1 MSTKPSRTALR
12 AVTALAVCTLLLTGC
27 ANLVTGQAMKIGSA
41 PLGQSPTPP
50 PEGPNGRKAD
60 APTADVKVD
69 DDANTEW
76 DVQAKDTIADLY
88 DYYGSIF
95 QKDFHKEFTPAKQ
108 LKSYDSSDS
117 KAKVCGRSL
126 YKDVNASYNPLCD
139 AIVWDRGK
147 LLPDMGATVGPLGA
161 PTILA
166 HEMGH
171 LVQARLGY
179 RVTNQAQLLT
189 AEQQADCYAGA
200 YWRWVADGNSKYY
213 DLSQNKGMREV
224 LSAILYTG
232 DPVGLSPEA
241 MGAHG
246 SAFDRAFALSLG
258 YTNGAV
264 RCSQIDDAEVTDRIT
279 STGFTVVP
287 KNYGNVTVDKSLVDK
302 VTATLDS
309 YFTQRFPGYH
319 KPQIKEFDG
328 DKGPD
333 CPGGAATFPVGY
345 CASDN
350 TVTYNLAELKRLA
363 TPTKGFASTNG
374 DFTSMML
381 LASRYGLAA
390 QATTGGQVTGDQ
402 AGLRALCYAGTW
414 AAWMRKPQGP
424 DRLSLSPND
433 LNKAVYA
440 VMTSPLPASDATGAT
455 STRVIDQ
462 VQALYLGVIYGQ
474 TERCYDFYSG

>member
-1 MSTKPSRTALR
+1 MSTKPSRPALR
-12 AVTALAVCTLLLTGC
+12 SVIALVAGTLLLTGC
-27 ANLVTGQAMKIGSA
+27 SNLIAGEATKIGST
-41 PLGQSPTPP
+41 LGQSKTSPP
-50 PEGPNGRKAD
+50 DGPSGRKAN
-60 APTADVKVD
+60 APAPDIKVD

-95 QKDFHKEFTPAKQ
+95 EKDFGKKFTPAKQ
-108 LKSYDSSDS
+108 LKSYDSSDP
-117 KAKVCGRSL
+117 KATICNRSL
-126 YKDVNASYNPLCD
+126 KGDVNASYNPMCD

-171 LVQARLGY
+171 LVQARLGFK
-179 RVTNQAQLLT
+179 VTNQAELLT

-213 DLSQNKGMREV
+213 DLSQGKGMREV
-224 LSAILYTG
+224 LTAIMYTG

-241 MGAHG
+241 LNAHG
-246 SAFDRAFALSLG
+246 SAFDRAFAMSLG

-264 RCSQIDDAEVTDRIT
+264 RCSKIDDKEVTDRIT
-279 STGFTVVP
+279 ETGFTYVP
-287 KNYGNVTVDKSLVDK
+287 KNYGNLPVDQSLVDK

-309 YFTQRFPGYH
+309 YFAERFKGYR
-319 KPQIKEFDG
+319 KPTIKAFDG
-328 DKGPD
+328 EQGPE
-333 CPGGAATFPVGY
+333 CGGAPSTFPVGY
-345 CASDN
+345 CAADN

-363 TPTKGFASTNG
+363 TPTKGFASYNG
-374 DFTSMML
+374 DFSSMLM

-414 AAWMRKPQGP
+414 AAWLHEGAHGGLK
-424 DRLSLSPND
+424 LSPND

-440 VMTSPLPASDATGAT
+440 VMNSSLPAADATGAT

-474 TERCYDFYSG
+474 TTRCYEFYSG